1 MEPKVELTQEEG
13 DVLAAVERAGA
24 ISPSRLSAQMQI
36 APPKMWEVLEHL
48 QELNWAII
56 RDDPDSADG
65 KLVIATGTNMAS
77 QSKAE

>member
-1 MEPKVELTQEEG
+1 MENKDDLTQEEQ

-36 APPKMWEVLEHL
+36 APTKMWEMLKHLEDL
-48 QELNWAII
+48 GRVILRN
-56 RDDPDSADG
+56 DPDSADG
-65 KLVIATGTNMAS
+65 KLAIVNMAS

>member
-1 MEPKVELTQEEG
+1 MEPKDELSSEEQE
-13 DVLAAVERAGA
+13 VLVWVERAGA
-24 ISPSRLSAQMQI
+24 VSPSRLSAQKEI
-36 APPKMWEVLEHL
+36 HPTKMWEMLEHL
-48 QELNWAII
+48 RELNWVII

>member
-1 MEPKVELTQEEG
+1 MESKEDLTQEEQ

-36 APPKMWEVLEHL
+36 APTKMWEMLKHLEDL
-48 QELNWAII
+48 GRVILRN
-56 RDDPDSADG
+56 DPDSADG
-65 KLVIATGTNMAS
+65 KLAIVNMAS

>member
-1 MEPKVELTQEEG
+1 MEPKAELTQEEG
-13 DVLAAVERAGA
+13 EVLVAVERAGA

-36 APPKMWEVLEHL
+36 APTKMWEMLEHL
-48 QELNWAII
+48 QELKWAII